1 MDMSCSNLVNS
12 VGLALDIVGV
22 VFIWRYGLPEPL
34 SRTGATY
41 LIAEQADETE
51 KAKAAKYD
59 LLSKIGL
66 GLIIGGFVLQLA
78 SNFIAN

>member
-1 MDMSCSNLVNS
+1 MSCSNWVNS
-12 VGLALDIVGV
+12 FGLALDVVGV

-34 SRTGATY
+34 SRKGAIFIIT
-41 LIAEQADETE
+41 EQTDETE
-51 KAKAAKYD
+51 KSKAAKYD

-66 GLIIGGFVLQLA
+66 CLVISGFLLQIA

>member
-12 VGLALDIVGV
+12 FGLVFDIIGV

-34 SRTGATY
+34 SRKGAIY
-41 LIAEQADETE
+41 IIAEQTDEAE

-66 GLIIGGFVLQLA
+66 GLVIGGFLLQLA